1 MKTNEK
7 KNTSAKKKLIPAVA
21 MLTTSA
27 VMLSTATY
35 AWFTLSK
42 TAEVTGLKMTATAG
56 GSLEISLGQ
65 FGENKIPVA
74 NGSDTSLVST
84 PTMTNDSWTNK
95 VAISDYYKSIGY
107 IKPASSN
114 TALSLWAPSYD
125 DVYAG
130 GTKVKED
137 TTVSAVTDSVK
148 LELKTAASDVLTQD
162 KTTESEGYYVDIPM
176 WIRSTS
182 SSDQTVKCYV
192 TITDNEVTGTNAA
205 TTDNELEKAVRVA
218 VIPLNTANDTSTA
231 TTAKSDLAIAKL
243 ANRTLIAGGNA
254 SVFATDWNYYTGD
267 TTTPMAVSKVTGEGT
282 TYSQTLAEFG
292 FTKADAKENVPTKDS
307 TTGYSDVFTLAKA
320 EKNNYSVEGFV
331 VRVWLEGE
339 SKYCNDATAAQDW
352 NVQLNFVASANE

>member
-42 TAEVTGLKMTATAG
+42 TAEVTGLKMTATTG
-56 GSLEISLGQ
+56 GSLEISLG
-65 FGENKIPVA
+65 ELDNNIPKA

-84 PTMTNDSWTNK
+84 PSMTNDSWTSK

-114 TALSLWAPSYD
+114 TALSLWAPKQD
-125 DVYAG
+125 DIYAG
-130 GTKVKED
+130 GTKVKEATEVTAAD
-137 TTVSAVTDSVK
+137 TPVK
-148 LELKTAASDVLTQD
+148 LQLKTAAGDSLTQD
-162 KTTESEGYYVDIPM
+162 KAESSQGYYVDIPM

-192 TITDNEVTGTNAA
+192 TITDNQVTEPDTA
-205 TTDNELEKAVRVA
+205 TTANDLEKAVRVA
-218 VIPLNTANDTSTA
+218 VIPINTANDSSTA
-231 TTAKSDLAIAKL
+231 TEAKDALNIGKL
-243 ANRTLIAGGNA
+243 ATRVATSDGA
-254 SVFATDWNYYTGD
+254 SVFATDWSYYSKGTQK
-267 TTTPMAVSKVTGEGT
+267 PNAVSKAGT
-282 TYSQTLAEFG
+282 TYSSTLAELG
-292 FTKADAKENVPTKDS
+292 FKQAEAKETTPTGQ
-307 TTGYSDVFTLAKA
+307 TTGYSNVFTLAKA
-320 EKNNYSVEGFV
+320 EQNNYSVEGFV

-352 NVQLNFVASANE
+352 NIQLNFVASSDANNGD

>member
-42 TAEVTGLKMTATAG
+42 TAEVTGLKMTATTG
-56 GSLEISLGQ
+56 GSLEISLG
-65 FGENKIPVA
+65 ELDNNIPKA
-74 NGSDTSLVST
+74 NGSDTTLVST
-84 PTMTNDSWTNK
+84 PTMTNDSWTSK
-95 VAISDYYKSIGY
+95 VAISDYYKSVGY

-114 TALSLWAPSYD
+114 TALSLWAPKQD
-125 DVYAG
+125 DIYAG
-130 GTKVKED
+130 GTKVKNA
-137 TTVSAVTDSVK
+137 TTVTAAETPVK
-148 LELKTAASDVLTQD
+148 LELKTEASDTLTQD
-162 KTTESEGYYVDIPM
+162 KTDSSQGYYVDIPM

-192 TITDNEVTGTNAA
+192 TITDNQVTETNTA
-205 TTDNELEKAVRVA
+205 TTANDLEKAVRVA
-218 VIPLNTANDTSTA
+218 VIPLNTANDGSTA
-231 TTAKSDLAIAKL
+231 TEAKSELNIDKSATRVAT
-243 ANRTLIAGGNA
+243 ADGA
-254 SVFATDWNYYTGD
+254 SVFATDWKYYSTG
-267 TTTPMAVSKVTGEGT
+267 TSKPQAVSKTGN
-282 TYSQTLAEFG
+282 TYSSTLAELG
-292 FTKADAKENVPTKDS
+292 FKQADAKETTPTDQI
-307 TTGYSDVFTLAKA
+307 TGYSDVFTLAKA

-339 SKYCNDATAAQDW
+339 SQYCNDATAAQDW

>member
-56 GSLEISLGQ
+56 GNLEISLGQ
-65 FGENKIPVA
+65 FGDNKIPVA
-74 NGSDTSLVST
+74 NGIDTSLVST
-84 PTMTNDSWTNK
+84 PSMTNDSWTSK

-114 TALSLWAPSYD
+114 TALSLWAPSD
-125 DVYAG
+125 NDIYAG

-137 TTVSAVTDSVK
+137 TIVSAVTESVK
-148 LELKTAASDVLTQD
+148 LELKTAASDVLKQD

-192 TITDNEVTGTNAA
+192 TITDNEVTETNTA
-205 TTDNELEKAVRVA
+205 TTNNELEKAVRVA
-218 VIPLNTANDTSTA
+218 IIPLSTANDTSTA
-231 TTAKSDLAIAKL
+231 TTAKSELAIDES
-243 ANRTLIAGGNA
+243 ANRTLIAGGKA
-254 SVFATDWNYYTGD
+254 SVFATDWKYYSTG
-267 TTTPMAVSKVTGEGT
+267 TSKPKAVSKTGN
-282 TYSQTLAEFG
+282 TYSSTLEELG
-292 FTKADAKENVPTKDS
+292 FKQADAKKTTPTDQI
-307 TTGYSDVFTLAKA
+307 TGYSNVFTLAKA
-320 EKNNYSVEGFV
+320 EQNNYSVESFV

-339 SKYCNDATAAQDW
+339 SQYCNDATAAQDW
-352 NVQLNFVASANE
+352 NIQLNFVASADANNED

>member
-42 TAEVTGLKMTATAG
+42 TAEVTVLKMTATAG
-56 GSLEISLGQ
+56 GNLEISLGQ
-65 FGENKIPVA
+65 FGDNKIPVA
-74 NGSDTSLVST
+74 NGIDTSLVST
-84 PTMTNDSWTNK
+84 PSMTNDSWTSK

-114 TALSLWAPSYD
+114 TALSLWAPSD
-125 DVYAG
+125 NDIYAG

-137 TTVSAVTDSVK
+137 TIVSAVTESVK
-148 LELKTAASDVLTQD
+148 LELKTAASDVLKQD

-192 TITDNEVTGTNAA
+192 TITDNEVTETNTA
-205 TTDNELEKAVRVA
+205 TTNNELEKAVRVA
-218 VIPLNTANDTSTA
+218 VIPLNTANDKSTA
-231 TTAKSDLAIAKL
+231 KDAKSDLAIDKS
-243 ANRTLIAGGNA
+243 ANRTLIAGGKA

-267 TTTPMAVSKVTGEGT
+267 TKPMAVSKVTGEGT

-292 FTKADAKENVPTKDS
+292 FTKADAKEDVPTKDS

-320 EKNNYSVEGFV
+320 KKNNYSVEGFV